1 MADDFRGKQNLDLPE
16 IPEPAPPNPIISR
29 AVTAPPRAASISAD
43 ERKRLAA
50 EQKAAWNAKHH
61 AERSANV
68 SATARDGSFPH
79 IAQNAG
85 NTTPVS
91 TIAFLYKNEDPD

>member
-1 MADDFRGKQNLDLPE
+1 MMDDFRGKQNLDLPE

-50 EQKAAWNAKHH
+50 EQKVAWNAKNQ
-61 AERSANV
+61 AGRPANI
-68 SATARDGSFPH
+68 SATARDGSVPH
-79 IAQNAG
+79 TAQNAG
-85 NTTPVS
+85 STTPVS
-91 TIAFLYKNEDPD
+91 TIAFLLQERRS